1 MKKLVLA
8 ATLCAATSATFAES
22 QPGFS
27 AELLFGTADQ
37 ESDFTDLGGEI
48 DGDDTSVGLRGAY
61 QFNKNF
67 AIELAYKQHGTID
80 ESESYSDSFD
90 WMGEGVVDYTETYK
104 TEIETKSIDLG
115 FKGMIPLNDS
125 FSLIGRVGITQ
136 WDYELTAKYSYF
148 ERYTD
153 YTDSS
158 FNGTYSESISD
169 SEDDSGTDFY
179 YGIGIQYEF
188 NEHIFAGFEYT
199 ITQFDAS
206 IGSLEVDQT
215 IKNMSLSL
223 GYKF

>member
-1 MKKLVLA
+1 MKKLALA
-8 ATLCAATSATFAES
+8 AALCATTLPALAES

-27 AELLFGTADQ
+27 AELLFGQADQ
-37 ESDFTDLGGEI
+37 ESDFTDLNGKL
-48 DGDDTSVGLRGAY
+48 DGDDTSLGFRTAY
-61 QFNKNF
+61 QFNRNF
-67 AIELAYKQHGTID
+67 AIEVAYKQHGTID

-90 WMGEGVVDYTETYK
+90 WMGWGVVDYTETYE

-115 FKGMIPLNDS
+115 FKGIIPLNDN
-125 FSLIGRVGITQ
+125 FALIGRAGISR

-158 FNGTYSESISD
+158 FDGTYSESISE

-179 YGIGIQYEF
+179 YGIGIEYQF
-188 NEHIFAGFEYT
+188 SEHVFAGFEYT
-199 ITQFDAS
+199 ITKFDAS
-206 IGSLEVDQT
+206 IGTLDVDQT